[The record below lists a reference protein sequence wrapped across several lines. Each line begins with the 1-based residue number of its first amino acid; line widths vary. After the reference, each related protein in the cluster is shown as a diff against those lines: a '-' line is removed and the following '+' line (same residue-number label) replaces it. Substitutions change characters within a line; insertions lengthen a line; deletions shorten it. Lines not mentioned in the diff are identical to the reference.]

1 MSVVQ
6 IIFSPTGRTRRAA
19 EIIAAELRTVGAVV
33 DLTDAGAD
41 FSSVTLNK
49 DDVAIIAAPS
59 FAGRVPA
66 LAAPRLAQIRGGG
79 AACVALCVYGN
90 RAYEDTLLE
99 LSDAA
104 SRCGFRVAAGV
115 AAVAEHSVVRAY
127 AAGRPDEK
135 DVETLKS
142 FAREIAAKIRRG
154 VDGGVP
160 AMPGNR
166 PYKELSG
173 GGTLVPR
180 AGEGCVR
187 CGLCAQRCP
196 AHAISAEDP
205 SVTDA
210 GKCVSCMRCVS
221 VCPRSARAVDA
232 NIISAVALKLR
243 DACSVRKEPE
253 LFI

>member
-1 MSVVQ
+1 M
-6 IIFSPTGRTRRAA
+6 
-19 EIIAAELRTVGAVV
+19 
-33 DLTDAGAD
+33 
-41 FSSVTLNK
+41 
-49 DDVAIIAAPS
+49 
-59 FAGRVPA
+59 
-66 LAAPRLAQIRGGG
+66 
-79 AACVALCVYGN
+79 
-90 RAYEDTLLE
+90 
-99 LSDAA
+99 
-104 SRCGFRVAAGV
+104 
-115 AAVAEHSVVRAY
+115 RAY

-154 VDGGVP
+154 ADGGVP

-196 AHAISAEDP
+196 AQATSAEDP

-232 NIISAVALKLR
+232 NIISAVTLKLR

>member
-1 MSVVQ
+1 M
-6 IIFSPTGRTRRAA
+6 
-19 EIIAAELRTVGAVV
+19 

-49 DDVAIIAAPS
+49 DDVAIIAVPS

-66 LAAPRLAQIRGGG
+66 LAASRLAQIRGGG

-154 VDGGVP
+154 ADGGVP
-160 AMPGNR
+160 SMPGNR

-187 CGLCAQRCP
+187 CGLCAP
-196 AHAISAEDP
+196 
-205 SVTDA
+205 
-210 GKCVSCMRCVS
+210 CMRCVS

-232 NIISAVALKLR
+232 NIIAAVALKLR

>member
-1 MSVVQ
+1 M
-6 IIFSPTGRTRRAA
+6 
-19 EIIAAELRTVGAVV
+19 
-33 DLTDAGAD
+33 
-41 FSSVTLNK
+41 
-49 DDVAIIAAPS
+49 
-59 FAGRVPA
+59 
-66 LAAPRLAQIRGGG
+66 
-79 AACVALCVYGN
+79 
-90 RAYEDTLLE
+90 
-99 LSDAA
+99 SDAA

-154 VDGGVP
+154 ADGGVP

-196 AHAISAEDP
+196 AQAISAEDP

-221 VCPRSARAVDA
+221 VCPCSARAVDA

>member
-1 MSVVQ
+1 MNVVQ
-6 IIFSPTGRTRRAA
+6 IIFSPTGGTRRAA
-19 EIIAAELRTVGAVV
+19 EIIAAELGTAGAVV

-66 LAAPRLAQIRGGG
+66 LAASRLAQIRGGG
-79 AACVALCVYGN
+79 AACVTLCVYGN

-142 FAREIAAKIRRG
+142 FAREIAAKKRG
-154 VDGGVP
+154 
-160 AMPGNR
+160 
-166 PYKELSG
+166 K
-173 GGTLVPR
+173 TQKT
-180 AGEGCVR
+180 
-187 CGLCAQRCP
+187 CGAP
-196 AHAISAEDP
+196 FS
-205 SVTDA
+205 
-210 GKCVSCMRCVS
+210 
-221 VCPRSARAVDA
+221 
-232 NIISAVALKLR
+232 
-243 DACSVRKEPE
+243 
-253 LFI
+253 

>member
-1 MSVVQ
+1 MNVVQ
-6 IIFSPTGRTRRAA
+6 IIFSPTGGTCRAA
-19 EIIAAELRTVGAVV
+19 EIISAELGTAGAVV
-33 DLTDAGAD
+33 DLTDAGTD
-41 FSSVTLNK
+41 FSSVTLSK

-66 LAAPRLAQIRGGG
+66 LAASRLAQIRGGS

-127 AAGRPDEK
+127 AAGRPDGK
-135 DVETLKS
+135 DVETLKNL
-142 FAREIAAKIRRG
+142 AREIAAKIRRG
-154 VDGGVP
+154 ADGGVP

-173 GGTLVPR
+173 GGMLVPR

-187 CGLCAQRCP
+187 CGLCARRCP
-196 AHAISAEDP
+196 AQAISAEDP

-232 NIISAVALKLR
+232 NIISAIALKLR

>member
-1 MSVVQ
+1 MNVVQ
-6 IIFSPTGRTRRAA
+6 IIFSPTGGTRRAA
-19 EIIAAELRTVGAVV
+19 EIIAAELGTAGAVV
-33 DLTDAGAD
+33 DLTEAGAD

-49 DDVAIIAAPS
+49 DDVAIIAVPS
-59 FAGRVPA
+59 FAGRGVPA
-66 LAAPRLAQIRGGG
+66 LAASRLAQIRGGG

-104 SRCGFRVAAGV
+104 LRCGFRVAAGV

-135 DVETLKS
+135 DAETLKS

-154 VDGGVP
+154 ADGGVP

-173 GGTLVPR
+173 GGMLVPR
-180 AGEGCVR
+180 AGDKRGRPIRHGRGQVR
-187 CGLCAQRCP
+187 LMYALRLRLPALGPRRGREHNFRRRAQAQGRLLGQKR
-196 AHAISAEDP
+196 
-205 SVTDA
+205 A
-210 GKCVSCMRCVS
+210 G
-221 VCPRSARAVDA
+221 AFYITA
-232 NIISAVALKLR
+232 
-243 DACSVRKEPE
+243 
-253 LFI
+253 